1 MAKTKKKPAKRTSGA
16 KPASRAMAVLLVL
29 LMAVPLGFT
38 AIVAGI
44 EGVRALSD
52 RAAGIEGDAEW
63 LMDLLMDAGCP
74 RDPAKS
80 IALRMR
86 DEDLLPATSIYYI
99 PEGDDPAYGSAVM
112 TTSRHMVSAAVQD
125 GKLYAIQVTDPYQNQ
140 SLLVNAGMD
149 PETAW
154 SAAEYLHG
162 LDAGLL
168 SQTGKQDDGTY
179 LLSLPDGQAVLSGG
193 AGDWSLTYRKE
204 GGQTDG

>member
-1 MAKTKKKPAKRTSGA
+1 MAKTKKKPAKKASGA

-29 LMAVPLGFT
+29 LMAVPLGST

-44 EGVRALSD
+44 EGIRALSD

-63 LMDLLMDAGCP
+63 LMDLLVEAGCP

-86 DEDLLPATSIYYI
+86 DEGLLPATGVYYI
-99 PEGDDPAYGSAVM
+99 PDGDGTDHGSAVM

-125 GKLYAIQVTDPYQNQ
+125 GKLYAMQVTDPYQNQ
-140 SLLVNAGMD
+140 SLLANAGMD
-149 PETAW
+149 PETAQD
-154 SAAEYLHG
+154 AAEYLHG

-168 SQTGKQDDGTY
+168 SRAEKRDDGTY
-179 LLSLPDGQAVLSGG
+179 LLSLPDGQAVLSGETG
-193 AGDWSLTYRKE
+193 GWSLAYQTE
-204 GGQTDG
+204 GGQDDG